1 MNTSSEPARP
11 RPIQFADRRPHPLLT
26 VATRLAVAIGVVL
39 LIAIVVYLDR
49 DQYRDSAGGEVG
61 FIDALYYSTVSVTT
75 TGYGDIVPV
84 TRGSR
89 LLTIF
94 IVTPLRVAFLVL
106 VVSTTVEVLTASSR
120 YLIRVQR
127 WRRTVNN
134 HYVICGYGTKGRSA
148 AASLLSKGIPS
159 EMIVV
164 VELRSD
170 AAEDANHDGF
180 VVVRGDCTREA
191 VLHRAGVARAKG
203 VVVALDHD
211 ATAVLATL
219 TVRLLN
225 TDARVVA
232 AVREEENSRILRRGG
247 ASVVIT
253 SDEATG
259 RLLGLA
265 IDSPHQ
271 AEMIEDLLLVGE
283 GLDLIERAVTES
295 EVGGPAP
302 AGTVGIIRHG
312 RMIRENGELMA
323 GDKLIAVGN
332 ADDPNDGDDSVGA

>member
-1 MNTSSEPARP
+1 MTSSDPSNSPGPIHFANP
-11 RPIQFADRRPHPLLT
+11 RAHPLVV
-26 VATRLAVAIGVVL
+26 VAIRLAVAIGVVL
-39 LIAIVVYLDR
+39 LIAVVVYLDR
-49 DQYRDSAGGEVG
+49 HDYRDSAGGEVG

-84 TRGSR
+84 TNGSR
-89 LLTIF
+89 LLTTF

-106 VVSTTVEVLTASSR
+106 VVSTTVEVLAASSR

-127 WRRTVNN
+127 WRRTMKD
-134 HYVICGYGTKGRSA
+134 HYVICGFGTKGRSA
-148 AASLLSKGIPS
+148 ASSLRSKGIPAERIVIV
-159 EMIVV
+159 EMRH
-164 VELRSD
+164 E
-170 AAEDANHDGF
+170 AADEANEAGF
-180 VVVRGDCTREA
+180 VVVVGDCTREL
-191 VLHRAGVARAKG
+191 VLTRAGVERARG
-203 VVVALDHD
+203 VIVALDYD

-225 TDARVVA
+225 TEARVVA

-271 AEMIEDLLLVGE
+271 AEAIEDLLLVGE
-283 GLDLIERAVTES
+283 GLDLLERQVTDAEIGS
-295 EVGGPAP
+295 PAP
-302 AGTVGIIRHG
+302 EGTVGIIRHG
-312 RMIRENGELMA
+312 RLLPRGEEVEA
-323 GDKLIAVGN
+323 GDRILH
-332 ADDPNDGDDSVGA
+332 VGASEAESVPNPPPS

>member
-1 MNTSSEPARP
+1 MTLTSNSPSLG
-11 RPIQFADRRPHPLLT
+11 PIHFAHRRAHPLLLV
-26 VATRLAVAIGVVL
+26 VARLAVAIGVVM
-39 LIAIVVYLDR
+39 LIAVVVYLDR
-49 DQYRDSAGGEVG
+49 ADYRDSAGGEVG
-61 FIDALYYSTVSVTT
+61 FVDALYYSTVSVTT

-84 TRGSR
+84 TTGSR
-89 LLTIF
+89 LLTTF

-134 HYVICGYGTKGRSA
+134 HYVICGFGTKGRSA
-148 AASLLSKGIPS
+148 ASSIVSKGTPP
-159 EMIVV
+159 EQIVV
-164 VELRSD
+164 VEKRSE
-170 AAEDANHDGF
+170 AADEANEAGF
-180 VVVRGDCTREA
+180 VVVVGDCTREA
-191 VLHRAGVARAKG
+191 VLRRAAVERARG
-203 VVVALDHD
+203 VVVALDYD

-219 TVRLLN
+219 TIRLLN

-232 AVREEENSRILRRGG
+232 AVREDENRRILQRGG

-271 AEMIEDLLLVGE
+271 AEAIEDLLLIGE
-283 GLDLIERAVTES
+283 GLDLVERTATEA
-295 EVGGPAP
+295 EIGQPAP
-302 AGTVGIIRHG
+302 AGTVGLIRHG
-312 RMIRENGELMA
+312 HMIASDHTVEA
-323 GDKLIAVGN
+323 GDRILVVGS
-332 ADDPNDGDDSVGA
+332 ADAF